1 MINFDWLRARE
12 PPPEF
17 DREFISTRPERVA
30 EKIHEQRA
38 NLYQFATAQTY
49 KHTSAHNSERNSF
62 VLSLGAPQW
71 STNLFVK
78 SSNDKSNKNKDNNL

>member
-30 EKIHEQRA
+30 EKIHDQRA

-49 KHTSAHNSERNSF
+49 TNTQAPTTATGKALFYRLTPHSE
-62 VLSLGAPQW
+62 APIC
-71 STNLFVK
+71 L
-78 SSNDKSNKNKDNNL
+78 